1 MSETRTIRI
10 TSGDSLHTYG
20 SIGTMDYTVRL
31 SVRLDS
37 LIDGEV
43 LKTALESTQ
52 KRYPYLKLRMKKQ
65 GADLYYE
72 ENPLPVC
79 LFNTDR
85 RISLNCE
92 ETNYHIWAVCYKD
105 DYVYL
110 DFYHGICDGTGMY
123 MVLSTLLYYY
133 IDGKYGNCDS
143 TGIRTLEDPIDER
156 ESIDPTDSI
165 PPMDPALLAKAGVN
179 IEPAFSL
186 ISDGETTLSDH
197 VIVRDVMIPDKEL
210 LKFTS
215 ENDASPGTFL
225 AVIIARA
232 IEQCT
237 PVKDKELRGSYV
249 INARPMLDF
258 PYTHHN
264 CVNTVFAN
272 FSDRFMAM
280 PIDRQCTAMRGMTIL
295 QSDRDRVSFAI
306 MRGNLVRQM
315 CLQAPTLE
323 ARKAAFGQ
331 SLAKGTDLFTF
342 MVSYV
347 GQWKYQALGKHIVEF
362 WTHVPA
368 ANNFLVEIAAV
379 KGSIFLSFHQRF
391 EEDKYYKAVLK
402 QLEDIGIPYIE
413 KRVMEND
420 ISYFPDVM

>member
-1 MSETRTIRI
+1 MNDKIKQI
-10 TSGDSLHTYG
+10 TSSDSLHTYG
-20 SIGTMDYTVRL
+20 SIGVMDYTVRL
-31 SVRLDS
+31 SIRLDDV
-37 LIDGEV
+37 IEGEV
-43 LKTALESTQ
+43 LKAALESTQ
-52 KRYPYLKLRMKKQ
+52 KRYPYLKLRMKKE

-79 LFNTDR
+79 LFNTDQK
-85 RISLNCE
+85 ISLNCE
-92 ETNYHIWAVCYKD
+92 QTNYHIWAVCYKD
-105 DYVYL
+105 DFVYL

-133 IDGKYGNCDS
+133 IEGKYGNCDS
-143 TGIRTLEDPIDER
+143 TGIRTLEVPIDER
-156 ESIDPTDSI
+156 ESIDPTDSL
-165 PPMDPALLAKAGVN
+165 PLMDPALLAKAGGS

-186 ISDGETTLSDH
+186 LKDGGNTPLDH
-197 VIVRDVMIPDKEL
+197 TVVRDVMIPDREL

-225 AVIIARA
+225 SVLIARA

-237 PVKDKELRGSYV
+237 PVKDKKLRGSYI
-249 INARPMLDF
+249 INARPMLNF

-264 CVNTVFAN
+264 CVNTVFAE
-272 FSDRFMAM
+272 FSDKFMAM

-295 QSDRDRVSFAI
+295 QSDPDRIAFAM
-306 MRGNLVRQM
+306 MRGNLVRSM
-315 CLQAPTLE
+315 CLQAPTFE

-331 SLAKGTDLFTF
+331 SLAKGADLFTF

-347 GQWKYQALGKHIVEF
+347 GQWKYESLGKHIVEF
-362 WTHVPA
+362 WTHVPM

-379 KGSIFLSFHQRF
+379 KGNIFLSFHQKF
-391 EEDKYYKAVLK
+391 KEDKYYKAVLK
-402 QLEDIGIPYIE
+402 QLEDNGISYVE

-420 ISYFPDVM
+420 ISHFADVM

>member
-1 MSETRTIRI
+1 MSDPRTIQI

-20 SIGTMDYTVRL
+20 SLGVFDYTVRL
-31 SVRLDS
+31 CVRLDS
-37 LIDGEV
+37 AIDGEV
-43 LKTALESTQ
+43 LKAALESTQ
-52 KRYPYLKLRMKKQ
+52 RRYPYLNLRLKKQ
-65 GADLYYE
+65 GADLCYE
-72 ENPLPVC
+72 ENDLPVC

-85 RISLNCE
+85 RISLNSE
-92 ETNYHIWAVCYKD
+92 ETNYHVWAVCYKD
-105 DYVYL
+105 DFVYL

-143 TGIRTLEDPIDER
+143 TGIRTLEVPIDER
-156 ESIDPTDSI
+156 ESIDPMDSL
-165 PPMDPALLAKAGVN
+165 PEMDPALLAKAPSP
-179 IEPAFSL
+179 ESAFSL
-186 ISDGETTLSDH
+186 IDDGATTPVEN

-215 ENDASPGTFL
+215 QNDASPGTFL

-237 PVKDKELRGSYV
+237 PVKDKALRGSYV

-272 FSDRFMAM
+272 FSDRFLAM

-295 QSDRDRVSFAI
+295 QSDRDRLAFAM
-306 MRGNLVRQM
+306 MRGRLVRKM
-315 CLQAPTLE
+315 CLQAPALE
-323 ARKAAFGQ
+323 ARKAAFNQ

-347 GQWKYQALGKHIVEF
+347 GQWKYGELGKHIVEF

-379 KGSIFLSFHQRF
+379 NGNIFLSFHQKF
-391 EEDKYYKAVLK
+391 KEDKYYRAVLK
-402 QLEDIGIPYIE
+402 QLEDNGIPYTE
-413 KRVMEND
+413 MRVMEND
-420 ISYFPDVM
+420 ISHFPDAL

>member
-1 MSETRTIRI
+1 MSEIRTIQI

-20 SIGTMDYTVRL
+20 SIGAMDYTVRL
-31 SVRLDS
+31 SIRFDS
-37 LIDGEV
+37 PIDGEV

-52 KRYPYLKLRMKKQ
+52 RRYPYLKLRMKKQ

-92 ETNYHIWAVCYKD
+92 ETNYHVWAVCYKD
-105 DYVYL
+105 DFVYL

-143 TGIRTLEDPIDER
+143 TGIRTLEVPIDER
-156 ESIDPTDSI
+156 ESIDPMDSL
-165 PPMDPALLAKAGVN
+165 PEMDPALLAKAPSP
-179 IEPAFSL
+179 ESAFSL
-186 ISDGETTLSDH
+186 IDDGATTPVEN

-225 AVIIARA
+225 SVIIARA

-237 PVKDKELRGSYV
+237 PVKDKKLCGSYV

-264 CVNTVFAN
+264 CVNTVYAN

-295 QSDRDRVSFAI
+295 QSDRDRVSFAT
-306 MRGNLVRQM
+306 MRSNLVRQM

-323 ARKAAFGQ
+323 ARKAAFSQ
-331 SLAKGTDLFTF
+331 SLAKGVDLFTF

-347 GQWKYQALGKHIVEF
+347 GQWKYEALGEHIAEF
-362 WTHVPA
+362 WTHVPP

-379 KGSIFLSFHQRF
+379 KGNIFLSFHQRF
-391 EEDKYYKAVLK
+391 KEDKYYKAVLK
-402 QLEDIGIPYIE
+402 QLEYNGIPYIE

-420 ISYFPDVM
+420 NPHFPDVM